1 MIRTRIIRSAVSV
14 LVGVVAA
21 VGISVV
27 SATPAQAGVGDAKI
41 TNSASSVSTLTVCQN
56 FGTSGCSSGIGTLYP
71 GENSNSKFGWPDTD
85 GFFCV
90 STRRYLVGSV
100 WKTCSASEWVKVSGG
115 LIGTITV
122 PIRVY
127 YL

>member
-21 VGISVV
+21 VGISVI
-27 SATPAQAGVGDAKI
+27 SATPAQAAPGDAQI
-41 TNSASSVSTLTVCQN
+41 TNSPYSVSTLTVCQN
-56 FGTSGCSSGIGTLYP
+56 FGTTGCSSGIGTLYP
-71 GENSNSKFGWPDTD
+71 GENSHSKFGWGDTD
-85 GFFCV
+85 GFFCSSV
-90 STRRYLVGSV
+90 RKYLVGSV
-100 WKTCSASEWVKVSGG
+100 WKTCSYSQWVKVSGG
-115 LIGTITV
+115 LIGRINV